1 MERSLGQPRR
11 AGTGDLQGG
20 VPQGADPRVQ
30 VRQTLGRL
38 VYRRQSAPPVGLPP
52 VGEEVVD
59 GVVHDA
65 RLHVLLVD
73 PLAVRLLPVLLHV
86 LCLRGQ
92 QGKVGEGAL
101 HPLSSISVWLPA
113 GVCARLSAPRSGWCR
128 ACSTLRR

>member
-30 VRQTLGRL
+30 FRQTPGRL

-52 VGEEVVD
+52 GGEEVVD
-59 GVVHDA
+59 DVVLDA

-73 PLAVRLLPVLLHV
+73 PFAVRLLPVPLHV

-101 HPLSSISVWLPA
+101 HPLSPISAWLPA
-113 GVCARLSAPRSGWCR
+113 GACAR
-128 ACSTLRR
+128 